1 MPKVKKITGK
11 QLKRMALK
19 NEKGYLT
26 SNIFYLV
33 GNIQETFTSNK
44 IDVDICFFIDP
55 VSSEEYDI
63 DKAIAIFISN
73 VLQSENVDMSI
84 RISKDVC
91 NPIRID
97 ISLELLIN
105 L

>member
-1 MPKVKKITGK
+1 MPKIKKITERR
-11 QLKRMALK
+11 LKEMFLNDER
-19 NEKGYLT
+19 EYLT

-33 GNIQETFTSNK
+33 CSIQETFMSK
-44 IDVDICFFIDP
+44 IEADICFCFDP

-84 RISKDVC
+84 RISKDVR